1 MRIYAVVTPE
11 YFSLLPAV
19 NGDTSL
25 LRLSCELKIASLASR
40 QTTLIRLKINNYIL
54 QRQGGTVMPF
64 LAVLLI
70 IIGLFFGISG
80 IFDFIVGSLKLVFY
94 FFAILF
100 LGGGIMVL
108 FRKIK
113 S

>member
-1 MRIYAVVTPE
+1 
-11 YFSLLPAV
+11 
-19 NGDTSL
+19 
-25 LRLSCELKIASLASR
+25 
-40 QTTLIRLKINNYIL
+40 
-54 QRQGGTVMPF
+54 MPF